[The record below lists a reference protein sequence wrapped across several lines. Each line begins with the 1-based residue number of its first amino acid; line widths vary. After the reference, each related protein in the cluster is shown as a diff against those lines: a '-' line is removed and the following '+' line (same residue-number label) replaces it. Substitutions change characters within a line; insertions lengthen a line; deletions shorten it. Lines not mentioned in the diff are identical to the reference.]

1 MFISTLKLENF
12 RNYDFGT
19 FEFHKG
25 LNVLVGD
32 NAQGKTNAAE
42 AIFYLCTG
50 YSPRAT
56 RDKQVIRYGEK
67 QASACGTAVT
77 RYGETGVEVR
87 FSGSD
92 KKTAYVN
99 GVQVLRIGEIL
110 GNINSVFFNPG
121 ELKLIQESPQDRR
134 RFLDISLSQMGKPYF
149 YALQRYNKIIAQ
161 RNNLLKDESEEVVR
175 DTLPVWDVQLA
186 RVAREIIYK
195 RNEFLRVLAPFARD
209 AHAFLTD
216 GKEDLQVSADYKY
229 DGTMEQIEQSLLTA
243 LREAIDKDLRLGYT
257 TVGPHRDDMKIRING
272 EDVRVYGSQGQQRT
286 AALSIKLAEVEI
298 FRDTFGEYPV
308 LILDDVMSELDR
320 TRRKRLLSRV
330 QGVQTLLTCT
340 HVDEQIFG
348 ETPRREFLVEDGKV
362 VSVTDKYL

>member
-1 MFISTLKLENF
+1 MFISSLVLDNF
-12 RNYDFGT
+12 RNYAHQEFG
-19 FEFHKG
+19 FSEG
-25 LNVLVGD
+25 LNVLVGG

-67 QASACGTAVT
+67 KALIRGTAVT
-77 RYGETGVEVR
+77 RYGGSKVEIE

-92 KKTAYVN
+92 KKIARVG

-149 YALQRYNKIIAQ
+149 YALQRYNKILGQ
-161 RNNLLKDESEEVVR
+161 RNNLLKDEMPEVIA
-175 DTLPVWDVQLA
+175 DTLPIWDVQLA
-186 RVAREIIYK
+186 RCAREIVAK
-195 RNEFLRVLAPFARD
+195 RNDFLRMLAPHARD

-216 GKEDLQVSADYKY
+216 GREELEISADYKY
-229 DGTMEQIEQSLLTA
+229 DGTEEEIEAALLAALAGAMEKDMR
-243 LREAIDKDLRLGYT
+243 LRYT
-257 TVGPHRDDMKIRING
+257 TVGPHRDDMKVRING

-286 AALSIKLAEVEI
+286 AALSIKLAELEI
-298 FRDTFGEYPV
+298 FRERFGEYPV

-320 TRRKRLLSRV
+320 ARQSRLLERIR
-330 QGVQTLLTCT
+330 GVQTLLTCT
-340 HVDEQIFG
+340 HTGDVFSGI
-348 ETPRREFLVEDGKV
+348 PRREFSVENGG
-362 VSVTDKYL
+362 VSGARDV